1 MHVVL
6 TLNSI
11 FGILTGMQAKKTF
24 GQALRDLRKAKTLT
38 QRELAD
44 RVANRL
50 REEDRRG
57 FDFTYLSKIEN
68 DRMPPPSAA
77 AIIALAE
84 ELGANKDELLALAE
98 KAPTDLGQAMKKSEG
113 ARTFFRSAVN
123 ENLTEEEWD
132 RLLESLKRMKKGRGE

>member
-1 MHVVL
+1 M
-6 TLNSI
+6 I
-11 FGILTGMQAKKTF
+11 AKKKTF
-24 GQALRDLRKAKTLT
+24 GQAIRDLRKAMKPPLT

-44 RVANRL
+44 RVASRL

-68 DRMPPPSAA
+68 DRLPPPSVP

-84 ELGANKDELLALAE
+84 ELGANQDDLLALAE
-98 KAPTDLGQAMKKSEG
+98 KAPPDVGEALKKSEA

-123 ENLTEEEWD
+123 ENLTEEEWQKLLD
-132 RLLESLKRMKKGRGE
+132 SLNRLKKKRDE